1 MKQKLEKLGKD
12 LVLRVPDE
20 LVRELK
26 LKDEDELEIDVQG
39 NCMCLWY
46 SGVLE
51 ELLESGEGEFE
62 YAPGMVELMRE
73 QDVDLYK

>member
-1 MKQKLEKLGKD
+1 MKE
-12 LVLRVPDE
+12 
-20 LVRELK
+20 
-26 LKDEDELEIDVQG
+26 
-39 NCMCLWY
+39 NCICLWY